1 MCWLIAAYTDCCT
14 LTALFSCTCP
24 FQYAHNV
31 ESHWCLHPEN
41 EPNLIYFCD
50 WKICRLYPQS
60 PSHIITITRRKSL
73 YLIWGIC
80 QCHVTN
86 ILNSGIHRFIV
97 SEDGYLCAL
106 STMGKITLLRLV
118 PVSHISKVVLCQILR
133 YITVFLL
140 CFQVVVGVS
149 SASGKLQLVFDV
161 SSAEFVNDFTDFQ
174 VTVNICLVWVPYERC
189 SYWCQQ
195 DNGSLIEHRRTYNPS
210 SDGGKNNINGCSKY
224 RAASSLFDHLKQK

>member
-60 PSHIITITRRKSL
+60 PRHIITITRSESL

-86 ILNSGIHRFIV
+86 ILNSDCCTHWLTAAHADWLLHTLTDCCTRWLTALLKVEWAILLSVILLILLYLTCFLDEYDASHFTGLWPLSWYPQIHCQRGRLSVCTVYDGQNNSFTTCTCLPNIEGCTLPNSSLHNCV
-97 SEDGYLCAL
+97 S
-106 STMGKITLLRLV
+106 
-118 PVSHISKVVLCQILR
+118 
-133 YITVFLL
+133 F
-140 CFQVVVGVS
+140 VS
-149 SASGKLQLVFDV
+149 SGCSRRV
-161 SSAEFVNDFTDFQ
+161 
-174 VTVNICLVWVPYERC
+174 ICLRQTSICFRC
-189 SYWCQQ
+189 VFCWIC
-195 DNGSLIEHRRTYNPS
+195 
-210 SDGGKNNINGCSKY
+210 
-224 RAASSLFDHLKQK
+224 